1 MARHKTPMYLML
13 PPEEKDRLAEFSTK
27 VGRAMSWVI
36 RDALRVYLDAAE
48 ADADLM
54 ARLRTQLDA
63 VRPDPSNIGQT
74 PAEERQPPPPA
85 YVR

>member
-1 MARHKTPMYLML
+1 
-13 PPEEKDRLAEFSTK
+13 
-27 VGRAMSWVI
+27 MSWVI

-54 ARLRTQLDA
+54 ARLRSQLDA
-63 VRPDPSNIGQT
+63 VRPDPDNIGQM
-74 PAEERQPPPPA
+74 PPDEKQPHPPA